1 MEKIKD
7 YFLDTYALIEIVK
20 ENQNY
25 RKFQDTF
32 NVTSLMNLL
41 EIHYIISSRFGIKE
55 ADMIINKL
63 KEILI
68 SAKIEDVKDASGFR
82 IKNVKKK
89 FSYIDCLGYSIAQN
103 RNFKFVTGDNQFE
116 GFSGVEFV
124 K

>member
-1 MEKIKD
+1 MEEVKG

-25 RKFQDTF
+25 KRFQNTL

-41 EIHYIISSRFGIKE
+41 EIHYIISSSFGTKKV
-55 ADMIINKL
+55 DIIIDRL

-68 SAKIEDVKDASGFR
+68 SAKIEDVREASVFR

-89 FSYIDCLGYSIAQN
+89 FSYIDCLGYSIAKN
-103 RNFKFVTGDNQFE
+103 RGLKFVTGDNQFKD
-116 GFSGVEFV
+116 FSGVEFV